1 MAEIDEA
8 WSPVRRETL
17 IDIQHRINVFLQELS
32 ERPERNIVVVS
43 HGVWIECC
51 LHAQCPEA
59 LDHGKRRVHNC
70 NIFVGECVSRDGKF
84 VRLQNVH
91 PIH

>member
-1 MAEIDEA
+1 MTESDDA

-17 IDIQHRINVFLQELS
+17 MDIQHRINLFLQELS
-32 ERPERNIVVVS
+32 ERPELNVVVVS

-59 LDHGKRRVHNC
+59 LGHGKMRVHNC
-70 NIFVGECVSRDGKF
+70 NIFVGECVSLDGKF